1 MPRPRLSP
9 EERKQRRRE
18 AALKGIRNRATKQAT
33 AAAETDVPSARELLD
48 RARAL
53 GIHRERG
60 IYRWAHEL
68 KAGHHP
74 KDWPWMVRQALLG
87 ALEVWEDKR

>member
-1 MPRPRLSP
+1 MTNA
-9 EERKQRRRE
+9 ERKERRRE
-18 AALKGIRNRATKQAT
+18 AALKAARTRAANQ
-33 AAAETDVPSARELLD
+33 AAAKTEPEVPTSREILD

-68 KAGHHP
+68 KASHHP

-87 ALEVWEDKR
+87 ALEVWEGKR

>member
-1 MPRPRLSP
+1 MTNQ
-9 EERKQRRRE
+9 ERRERRRE
-18 AALKGIRNRATKQAT
+18 AARK
-33 AAAETDVPSARELLD
+33 AAATRKAKARDAAKEPEVPTSREILE

-53 GIHRERG
+53 GIHRERA

-74 KDWPWMVRQALLG
+74 GAWPWMVRQALLG
-87 ALEVWEDKR
+87 ALEVWEGKRR

>member
-1 MPRPRLSP
+1 MTNA
-9 EERKQRRRE
+9 ERKERRRE
-18 AALKGIRNRATKQAT
+18 AALKAARTRAAKQA
-33 AAAETDVPSARELLD
+33 AADSRESEVPSAREILD

-68 KAGHHP
+68 KASHHP
-74 KDWPWMVRQALLG
+74 KEWPWMVRQALLG
-87 ALEVWEDKR
+87 ALEVWEGKR

>member
-1 MPRPRLSP
+1 MTNA
-9 EERKQRRRE
+9 ERRERRRE
-18 AALKGIRNRATKQAT
+18 AARK
-33 AAAETDVPSARELLD
+33 AAATRKAKADQVEPDVPSSREILE

-53 GIHRERG
+53 GIHREKG

-68 KAGHHP
+68 KASHHP

-87 ALEVWEDKR
+87 ALEVWEGKRK

>member
-1 MPRPRLSP
+1 MTNQ
-9 EERKQRRRE
+9 ERRERRRE
-18 AALKGIRNRATKQAT
+18 AALKGAATRKAKARD
-33 AAAETDVPSARELLD
+33 AAQEPEVPSAREILE

-53 GIHRERG
+53 GIHRERA

-74 KDWPWMVRQALLG
+74 GAWPWMVRQALLG
-87 ALEVWEDKR
+87 ALEVWEGKRR

>member
-1 MPRPRLSP
+1 MTNA
-9 EERKQRRRE
+9 ERRE
-18 AALKGIRNRATKQAT
+18 RRKEAARKGAATRAARAKAEAT
-33 AAAETDVPSARELLD
+33 EPQVPSAREILE

-53 GIHRERG
+53 GIHREKG

-87 ALEVWEDKR
+87 ALEVWEGKRR